1 MRCAV
6 SSVSLQQ
13 LAGVMWVFAQ
23 GGGVDIV
30 YLLKV
35 IVIVAAVVAIVYV
48 ALTYFG
54 VGIPPAAVKI
64 FWIVVIAAL
73 ALIGITF
80 LMRLV

>member
-1 MRCAV
+1 M
-6 SSVSLQQ
+6 SSVAVQQ
-13 LAGVMWVFAQ
+13 LAAVAFVLAQ
-23 GGGVDIV
+23 AGGPDVV

-35 IVIVAAVVAIVYV
+35 VVIVAAVVAIVYV

-80 LMRLV
+80 LVRLM